1 MDRLDLFQFKIVL
14 HNMPLWE
21 RLLKG
26 SREPRVKNG
35 PRGKAGGIWQRG
47 TRSYMCIWPLSP
59 SLFFCTHPFSSS
71 CLSLFFHSPLPLY
84 MAVFTQRFHRDEL
97 LPSISSYPL
106 VECLVLGFLPSLT
119 RLKVH
124 EQLSSASSS
133 NKSAIEVRRPVF
145 WCSVASEPQMK
156 STNFIFTGSFP
167 LWELS
172 LCDAMATKVMTCLH
186 RLRRRTWGVTK

>member
-1 MDRLDLFQFKIVL
+1 MVPGERQEEYGSEAHGHTCASDPFHRLWFFVL
-14 HNMPLWE
+14 
-21 RLLKG
+21 
-26 SREPRVKNG
+26 
-35 PRGKAGGIWQRG
+35 I
-47 TRSYMCIWPLSP
+47 
-59 SLFFCTHPFSSS
+59 
-71 CLSLFFHSPLPLY
+71 LSLLLVSAFFFHSPLPLY

>member
-1 MDRLDLFQFKIVL
+1 MAARHTVIHVHLTPFTVSGFLYSSF
-14 HNMPLWE
+14 
-21 RLLKG
+21 
-26 SREPRVKNG
+26 
-35 PRGKAGGIWQRG
+35 
-47 TRSYMCIWPLSP
+47 
-59 SLFFCTHPFSSS
+59 LFFLSQPFF
-71 CLSLFFHSPLPLY
+71 LHSPLPLY